1 MTNTKAVFAQTTVM
15 KKQPK
20 SKKKTN
26 KKSADNLRFPHNPH
40 YSMIYPSS
48 QKRDDDNITTSNES

>member
-1 MTNTKAVFAQTTVM
+1 MNIYAVNTQTTVM

-26 KKSADNLRFPHNPH
+26 KKSAENLRFPHNPH

>member
-1 MTNTKAVFAQTTVM
+1 M
-15 KKQPK
+15 KKSK

-26 KKSADNLRFPHNPH
+26 QKSAANLRFPHNPH

-48 QKRDDDNITTSNES
+48 QKRDDEDITTSNES

>member
-1 MTNTKAVFAQTTVM
+1 MNIYGVSAQTTDM

-26 KKSADNLRFPHNPH
+26 RKSADNLRFPHNPH

-48 QKRDDDNITTSNES
+48 QTRDDDNITTSNES

>member
-1 MTNTKAVFAQTTVM
+1 M
-15 KKQPK
+15 KKQSK

-26 KKSADNLRFPHNPH
+26 RKSADNLRFPHNPH

-48 QKRDDDNITTSNES
+48 QTRDDDNITTSNES

>member
-1 MTNTKAVFAQTTVM
+1 MNKYRVFAQTAVM

-26 KKSADNLRFPHNPH
+26 KKSADNLRFAHNPH

-48 QKRDDDNITTSNES
+48 QERDDDNITTSNES